1 MKKMKDMKWFLDAH
15 YGLFIHWGL
24 YSLMEGVHEGKEI
37 PYGAEWIQKNAGIPV
52 EEYRKLADRFNPV
65 HLDAADIVSRA
76 KKWGM
81 KYIVFTAKHVD
92 GFAMYASKVS
102 PYNIMNTPYH
112 RDPLA
117 DLAAECK
124 KQGLMLGIY
133 YSQNQDWEDENGW
146 GNELDFK
153 KNEEKDFLKYFYE
166 KAIPQVKE
174 LLTNYG
180 KVGLMWFDTP
190 YTMPIELCEKLR
202 DVVNS
207 LQPDCLIN
215 GRIGY
220 DLGDYRE
227 MADNEI
233 PVLPYNKPWE
243 TPVTLNNT
251 WGYSRVDEHWKKTDE
266 IIEKLVSVVEK
277 GGNLL
282 LNIGPDGL
290 GNVPEG
296 SIAVLDEIG
305 AWLEKNGESIY
316 SAVCAPR
323 FPYENRWGKIT
334 VRGNCLYLHV
344 FRYPD
349 FPYEI
354 LLCNLQQRV
363 KKVTLLETGEELA
376 FYQSYEVARN
386 EYRFRV
392 ILPERKEGIPCD
404 VVVRA
409 ECETDN
415 LSFVQLV

>member
-1 MKKMKDMKWFLDAH
+1 MKDMDWFLNAH

-24 YSLMEGVHEGKEI
+24 YSLMEGVYEGKEI
-37 PYGAEWIQKNAGIPV
+37 PYGAEWIQKNAGIPLK
-52 EEYRKLADRFNPV
+52 EYRKLADSFNPV
-65 HLDAADIVSRA
+65 HFDAADIVSRA

-81 KYIVFTAKHVD
+81 RYIVFTAKHVD

-102 PYNIMNTPYH
+102 SYNIMNTPYH
-112 RDPLA
+112 HDPLA
-117 DLAAECK
+117 DLASECK
-124 KQGLMLGIY
+124 KQGLILGIY

-153 KNEEKDFLKYFYE
+153 KNEEKDFAKYFHE

-180 KVGLMWFDTP
+180 RVGLMWFDTP
-190 YTMPIELCEKLR
+190 YSMSVELCEELR
-202 DVVNS
+202 HVVDS

-220 DLGDYRE
+220 NLGDYRE

-251 WGYSRVDEHWKKTDE
+251 WGYSRMDEHWKTSDE

-316 SAVCAPR
+316 SAVCAPV
-323 FPYENRWGKIT
+323 FPYESRWGKIT
-334 VRGNCLYLHV
+334 VRGNYLYLHV

-349 FPYEI
+349 IPFEI
-354 LLCNLQQRV
+354 LLCNLQQRI
-363 KKVTLLETGEELA
+363 KKVILLETGEELA
-376 FYQSYEVARN
+376 FYQSYEIARN
-386 EYRFRV
+386 EYRLRV
-392 ILPERKEGIPCD
+392 ILPEKGKEIPCD
-404 VVVRA
+404 VIVRA
-409 ECETDN
+409 ECETDKF
-415 LSFVQLV
+415 SFEQLV